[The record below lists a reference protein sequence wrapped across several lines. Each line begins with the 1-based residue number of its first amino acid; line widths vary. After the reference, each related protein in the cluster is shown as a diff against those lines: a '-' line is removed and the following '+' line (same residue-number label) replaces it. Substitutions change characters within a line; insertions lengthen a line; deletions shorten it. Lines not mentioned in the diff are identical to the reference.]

1 MTVRVPIKK
10 DDMVPSIL
18 MEGKAKTEFDPD
30 FFIVQLGHGQPKA
43 DQDFNILKNYDFPV
57 ENRQQPLTVSS
68 NSNNLSIQNED
79 LKSYV
84 QRHKHEDKARKFA
97 DFHFLFYLM
106 KTFDIETVLTIA
118 RNVARQEP
126 VEEVCNDLIESL

>member
-57 ENRQQPLTVSS
+57 ENRQ
-68 NSNNLSIQNED
+68 
-79 LKSYV
+79 
-84 QRHKHEDKARKFA
+84 
-97 DFHFLFYLM
+97 
-106 KTFDIETVLTIA
+106 
-118 RNVARQEP
+118 
-126 VEEVCNDLIESL
+126 